1 VDKTS
6 AQCMY
11 TMTQTRTWSVPHLKA
26 GCWYIEYGKTI
37 FLVEVEE
44 VKISCNKVNSTGAE
58 LGSDHIKVLEEEN
71 EVDLSLLPEK
81 ERNKILNQRTR
92 DAKKAADKAER
103 EATRAIAKALREAT
117 AVAEKEARKAKKSGK
132 SKALTPPLLLT
143 NASIASPSQH
153 PRKRDASFAQLSVS
167 RLQQITSSA
176 LMDST
181 GGLCMF
187 KSSSSLDPFYPLM
200 HILCS
205 TRPSPRSG
213 WI

>member
-117 AVAEKEARKAKKSGK
+117 AVAEKEAKKAKKSGK

-143 NASIASPSQH
+143 KTSIASSSQN
-153 PRKRDASFAQLSVS
+153 PCKRAASFV
-167 RLQQITSSA
+167 
-176 LMDST
+176 
-181 GGLCMF
+181 
-187 KSSSSLDPFYPLM
+187 
-200 HILCS
+200 
-205 TRPSPRSG
+205 
-213 WI
+213 

>member
-1 VDKTS
+1 
-6 AQCMY
+6 
-11 TMTQTRTWSVPHLKA
+11 
-26 GCWYIEYGKTI
+26 
-37 FLVEVEE
+37 
-44 VKISCNKVNSTGAE
+44 
-58 LGSDHIKVLEEEN
+58 LGG
-71 EVDLSLLPEK
+71 
-81 ERNKILNQRTR
+81 Q
-92 DAKKAADKAER
+92 AKKATDKAVK
-103 EATRAIAKALREAT
+103 EATRATVQVLREAT
-117 AVAEKEARKAKKSGK
+117 TTTEKEARKIEKLGK